1 MTAAAPAPM
10 PCPAGVPTRTPV
22 HPGRFLQR
30 HYLEPLGMSQ
40 TEAAR
45 RLGISRRRVNE
56 LVMGHRSMSADTAI
70 RCAMAFGLPAT
81 QWLALQ
87 SEWDSHQTWKSL
99 RRQMRA
105 ARRTAGTAGTAAA
118 DPKADLPAGPSADAS
133 RPERAEA
140 DLLG

>member
-1 MTAAAPAPM
+1 M
-10 PCPAGVPTRTPV
+10 PTPAGVPTRAPV

-30 HYLEPLGMSQ
+30 HYLEPLALSQ

-81 QWLALQ
+81 EWLALQ
-87 SEWDSHQTWKSL
+87 AEWDAYQTWKQL
-99 RRQMRA
+99 RQQRRETWLAGAPRA
-105 ARRTAGTAGTAAA
+105 ATSDHPPRAPAPATTTA
-118 DPKADLPAGPSADAS
+118 
-133 RPERAEA
+133 
-140 DLLG
+140 